1 MNNNIDFT
9 FYSGNDT
16 YEAMTSSSEIMPL
29 LVADNYD
36 DVLQNGSSPAYL
48 HHLSSNRKSL
58 IDWYPFD
65 ENASLLEIGAES
77 GILTSVFCQNS
88 NPSLQQIQTNAIAKL
103 MLYVIKSR

>member
-36 DVLQNGSSPAYL
+36 DVLQNGSSP
-48 HHLSSNRKSL
+48 
-58 IDWYPFD
+58 F
-65 ENASLLEIGAES
+65 
-77 GILTSVFCQNS
+77 
-88 NPSLQQIQTNAIAKL
+88 IQ
-103 MLYVIKSR
+103 

>member
-36 DVLQNGSSPAYL
+36 DVLQMV
-48 HHLSSNRKSL
+48 HHLHTF
-58 IDWYPFD
+58 ITFHP
-65 ENASLLEIGAES
+65 IGKV
-77 GILTSVFCQNS
+77 L
-88 NPSLQQIQTNAIAKL
+88 
-103 MLYVIKSR
+103 